1 LELNASVVDCLL
13 KPMVEKFFNTQAS
26 TFLLIMTIEENLI
39 DVIIRT
45 RNSEEFL
52 RECLQSVLDDVPVR
66 RIIVV
71 DNGSTDKT
79 IEIASSFEKVDIYK
93 KPNLNL
99 GQATKYGFSVAETEW
114 VAVIDSDIVLRKG
127 WYENMRGY
135 MDRSDAVEG
144 SRIDHYR
151 FVLPIDSTK
160 SHFGRFG
167 QTLLRREPV
176 LNLELNLPFGEDAAI
191 SYNFKKLGMRWKKVQ
206 NYLANHYP
214 KIEGY
219 TIRRTGVVLRIDQV
233 YVPKNVQI
241 EEGRIAQRYD
251 MISKR
256 QAFDRLMKLP
266 LYDAYRTFKK
276 NFWFCL
282 AYFKII

>member
-1 LELNASVVDCLL
+1 
-13 KPMVEKFFNTQAS
+13 
-26 TFLLIMTIEENLI
+26 MTVEENLI

-66 RIIVV
+66 KIIIV

-93 KPNLNL
+93 KPDLNL
-99 GQATKYGFSVAETEW
+99 GQATKYGFSIAETEW

-135 MDRSDAVEG
+135 MDGSDAVEG

-151 FVLPIDSTK
+151 FDLPNDSTK
-160 SHFGRFG
+160 SYFGRFG
-167 QTLLRREPV
+167 QTLLRRKPV
-176 LNLELNLPFGEDAAI
+176 LNLDLNLPFGEDAAI
-191 SYNFKKLGMRWKKVQ
+191 SYNFKKLGMRWKKVR

-219 TIRRTGVVLRIDQV
+219 TIRRTGVVLRIEQV

-256 QAFDRLMKLP
+256 QAFERLTKLP

-282 AYFKII
+282 AFFKII

>member
-1 LELNASVVDCLL
+1 
-13 KPMVEKFFNTQAS
+13 MVEKFFNMQAS
-26 TFLLIMTIEENLI
+26 IFLLIMTVEENLI

-66 RIIVV
+66 KIIIV

-93 KPNLNL
+93 KPDLNL
-99 GQATKYGFSVAETEW
+99 GQATKYGFSIAETEW

-127 WYENMRGY
+127 WYESMRGY

-151 FVLPIDSTK
+151 FDLPIDSTK

-176 LNLELNLPFGEDAAI
+176 LNLDLDLPFGEDAAI

-219 TIRRTGVVLRIDQV
+219 TIRRTGVVLRIEQV

-256 QAFDRLMKLP
+256 QAFDRLTKLP
-266 LYDAYRTFKK
+266 LYDAYKTFKK

-282 AYFKII
+282 AFFKII